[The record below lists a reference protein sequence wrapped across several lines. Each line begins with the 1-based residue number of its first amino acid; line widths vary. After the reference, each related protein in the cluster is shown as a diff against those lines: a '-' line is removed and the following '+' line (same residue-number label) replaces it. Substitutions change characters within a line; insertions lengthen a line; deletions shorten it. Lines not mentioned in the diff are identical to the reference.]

1 MLAAAMEVAMSSLP
15 FEFVLSRIDDFVI
28 AAIVQVG

>member
-1 MLAAAMEVAMSSLP
+1 MLATSMKVAVSSLP